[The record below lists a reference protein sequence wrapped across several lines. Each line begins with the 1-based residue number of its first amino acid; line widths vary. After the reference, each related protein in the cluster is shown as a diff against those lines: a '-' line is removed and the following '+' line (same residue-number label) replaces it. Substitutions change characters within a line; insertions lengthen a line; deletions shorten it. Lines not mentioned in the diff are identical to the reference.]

1 MSGKTNETL
10 RRQWNILRLI
20 PQEPRSITVN
30 AICGALLEK
39 HEKIERRNVE
49 RDLRSLLGT
58 FDLQVDESEKPY
70 LWSWRK
76 DANFR
81 FKPRLSDAESIALL
95 LAQAHLSTLLPP
107 QVQNDL
113 RPWFQMAHR
122 ELSGG
127 LWKENHQRTAV
138 VPSSM
143 PLQAPVLDDVV
154 LQDVH
159 QALARRRQLAATYR
173 SKGAREGRRSVL
185 HPLGLIVRGQ
195 MHYLACTFHGYD
207 DVRQLAL
214 HRLTDTEVLTALS
227 TEQEGFDLERYA
239 ANAGRYEAEGTAVLV
254 ARFSADAAEHLRE
267 TPLSEDQTLRDLVA
281 ENAVELSATVTLDQP
296 LRWWLRAFGS
306 QVQVLAPV
314 SLREEMRADAEA
326 AARAYADYDDARA
339 DCS

>member
-159 QALARRRQLAATYR
+159 QA
-173 SKGAREGRRSVL
+173 
-185 HPLGLIVRGQ
+185 
-195 MHYLACTFHGYD
+195 
-207 DVRQLAL
+207 
-214 HRLTDTEVLTALS
+214 
-227 TEQEGFDLERYA
+227 
-239 ANAGRYEAEGTAVLV
+239 
-254 ARFSADAAEHLRE
+254 
-267 TPLSEDQTLRDLVA
+267 
-281 ENAVELSATVTLDQP
+281 
-296 LRWWLRAFGS
+296 
-306 QVQVLAPV
+306 
-314 SLREEMRADAEA
+314 
-326 AARAYADYDDARA
+326 
-339 DCS
+339 